1 MTEVSRAA
9 TADAL
14 AEGAPYPFEA
24 WERRTRWWAGALA
37 ALALLVGVLAA
48 VVADRGGATA
58 AVAIVLVVAPP
69 VAMYVWQTRRLR
81 RRRALLSLPFPATW
95 EAVLQRDVVF
105 FRALDAPE
113 QRRFRQYVQVFLGEK
128 CVTGV
133 GARLDATTRV
143 LVAASASIPIFGFP
157 DWEWDQINEVLVYPN
172 RFDHEFQFGDRRGHD
187 ILGMV
192 GTGSLNRMMILSV
205 SEKEPGVGGR
215 DRSGGRLRT
224 GAMFANPS

>member
-1 MTEVSRAA
+1 
-9 TADAL
+9 
-14 AEGAPYPFEA
+14 
-24 WERRTRWWAGALA
+24 
-37 ALALLVGVLAA
+37 
-48 VVADRGGATA
+48 
-58 AVAIVLVVAPP
+58 
-69 VAMYVWQTRRLR
+69 
-81 RRRALLSLPFPATW
+81 
-95 EAVLQRDVVF
+95 
-105 FRALDAPE
+105 
-113 QRRFRQYVQVFLGEK
+113 VFLGEK
-128 CVTGV
+128 RDTGV